1 MRWSCAGLWLGSYC
15 SICVSKHD
23 VPLDITWSKCS
34 TTPSS
39 DWYLSSTKNLQVTPV
54 DLHRHLYLLGV
65 GTIEDVRVQRDKG
78 FGFERYNAH
87 VEAALA
93 IQMGNARIVM
103 FCFFWFFMPKN
114 RFEPNRDLRD
124 TMRFVVFKWSFV
136 FLFSIWLNC

>member
-39 DWYLSSTKNLQVTPV
+39 EWCLSSTNNLQVTPV

-78 FGFERYNAH
+78 FGFARYNAH

-93 IQMGNARIVM
+93 IQMGNARTVL
-103 FCFFWFFMPKN
+103 FCFSGFSSQKTDLNRTGILEIQWDLSFSNGPLFF
-114 RFEPNRDLRD
+114 
-124 TMRFVVFKWSFV
+124 SFQ
-136 FLFSIWLNC
+136 FG